1 MADGSGRERK
11 SRPVLI
17 AGAGP
22 AGLTAAL
29 ELARRGFV
37 PRIVDDGQ
45 GPAPL
50 EESRALGINARTL
63 TLLTPSGVTER
74 ILAAAQ
80 PIVHFRVRSG
90 TRVLADVD
98 TRQTPGRFSAVR
110 GLAQGVTERLLIDTL
125 AAYGIT
131 PEWQTAVVAETIA
144 DVNKPEVM
152 LRRPDGATETVRPDI
167 LIGADGAHSA
177 VRKALGAGFPGE
189 VLEAYFY
196 LADFRYAKPVDTHF
210 AEITLCDPG
219 MIGRLPVSTDV
230 LRYISTL
237 EDFESRIVHP
247 EAVAEK
253 TWVSQFRIN
262 FRHVEPMARGNVFLA
277 GDAAHIHSP
286 AGARGMNL
294 GIEDACWLAW
304 LIAEGREQEYSALR
318 IPAVKQVLKQT
329 YGLTRLVTMKN
340 PLAIAARNLF
350 APLLLR
356 FGPVR
361 RALLHNIAGYDTP
374 KPSWIDW
381 AE

>member
-1 MADGSGRERK
+1 MADGTGGERK
-11 SRPVLI
+11 SRSVLI

-63 TLLTPSGVTER
+63 TLLSPSGVTER

-80 PIVHFRVRSG
+80 PIVHFRVRSA

-98 TRQTPGRFSAVR
+98 TRQTPGRFGAVH
-110 GLAQGVTERLLIDTL
+110 GLAQGVTERLLIEAL
-125 AAYGIT
+125 AVHGIA
-131 PEWQTAVVAETIA
+131 PEWQTSVVAEAIA
-144 DVNKPEVM
+144 DVDKPEVM
-152 LRRPDGATETVRPDI
+152 LRRPDGSMEAVRPDI

-189 VLEAYFY
+189 ALEAYFY

-237 EDFESRIVHP
+237 EDFGSRIVHP

-356 FGPVR
+356 FGPAR
-361 RALLHNIAGYDTP
+361 RELLHNIAGYDTP

>member
-1 MADGSGRERK
+1 MADGAGGERK
-11 SRPVLI
+11 SRSVLI

-29 ELARRGFV
+29 ELARRGFI

-63 TLLTPSGVTER
+63 TLLSPSGVTER

-80 PIVHFRVRSG
+80 PIAHFRIRSG
-90 TRVLADVD
+90 TKVLADVD
-98 TRQTPGRFSAVR
+98 TRRMPGRFGAIH
-110 GLAQGVTERLLIDTL
+110 GLAQGVTERLLIEAL
-125 AAYGIT
+125 AAHGIA
-131 PEWQTAVVAETIA
+131 PEWQTAILVETIA
-144 DVNKPEVM
+144 DVNRPEVM
-152 LRRPDGATETVRPDI
+152 LRRADGATETVRPDI

-189 VLEAYFY
+189 ALEAYFY
-196 LADFRYAKPVDTHF
+196 LADFRYARPVDTHF

-219 MIGRLPVSTDV
+219 MVGRLPVSSDV

-247 EAVAEK
+247 DAVVEK

-304 LIAEGREQEYSALR
+304 LIAEGREEEYSALR
-318 IPAVKQVLKQT
+318 IPAVKRVLKQT
-329 YGLTRLVTMKN
+329 YGLTRLITMKN

-361 RALLHNIAGYDTP
+361 HELLHNIAGYDTP
-374 KPSWIDW
+374 KPPWIDW

>member
-1 MADGSGRERK
+1 MGDGAGGERK
-11 SRPVLI
+11 SRSILI

-37 PRIVDDGQ
+37 PRIVDDSR

-63 TLLTPSGVTER
+63 TLLSASGVSER
-74 ILAAAQ
+74 IVAVAQ
-80 PIVHFRVRSG
+80 PIAHFRIRSG
-90 TRVLADVD
+90 AKVLADVD
-98 TRQTPGRFSAVR
+98 TRRVPGRFGAIH
-110 GLAQGVTERLLIDTL
+110 GLAQGVTERLLIEAL
-125 AAYGIT
+125 SAYGIE
-131 PEWQTAVVAETIA
+131 PEWQTAIAAETIV
-144 DVNKPEVM
+144 DLQRPEVT
-152 LRRPDGATETVRPDI
+152 LRHADGAAETVRPDI

-189 VLEAYFY
+189 ALEAYFY

-219 MIGRLPVSTDV
+219 MIGRLPVSTDE

-247 EAVAEK
+247 EVVAEK
-253 TWVSQFRIN
+253 TWVSQFRIH

-340 PLAIAARNLF
+340 PLAIAARNLL

-361 RALLHNIAGYDTP
+361 RRLLHSISGYDTP
-374 KPSWIDW
+374 RPPWIDW